1 MIDEIT
7 SISKNG
13 CTCDR
18 WVENK
23 KESFVSNILS
33 NKHKACLD
41 AHKVNRNDIL
51 QKQKGAIRQLRGF
64 NCNK

>member
-1 MIDEIT
+1 MDARAIDEL
-7 SISKNG
+7 KN
-13 CTCDR
+13 
-18 WVENK
+18 E
-23 KESFVSNILS
+23 KELFVSYISS